1 MTTNLPSTKDKR
13 TLKTIETTHV
23 QKRLLG
29 YISFGIGAIAF
40 IVSLII
46 GLIFALPWLIIIGG
60 VIWIVGDLIAR
71 FDGDL
76 L

>member
-1 MTTNLPSTKDKR
+1 MTKNLHSTKHKR
-13 TLKTIETTHV
+13 TLQTMETAHV

-29 YISFGIGAIAF
+29 YIAFGIGAIAF
-40 IVSLII
+40 IVSII
-46 GLIFALPWLIIIGG
+46 VGIIFALPWLIIIGG